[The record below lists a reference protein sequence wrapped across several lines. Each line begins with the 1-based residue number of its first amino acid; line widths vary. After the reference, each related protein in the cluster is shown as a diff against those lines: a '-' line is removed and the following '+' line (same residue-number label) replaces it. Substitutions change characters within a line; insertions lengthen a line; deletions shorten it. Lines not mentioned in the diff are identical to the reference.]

1 MLQIGICD
9 DDSRMLSVYENAVR
23 ESLERCG
30 CAGRLMSYQNSE
42 NLLWDVTED
51 GFHFDLLLLD
61 IEMPGVTAWSWRE
74 GCGPF
79 CRM

>member
-1 MLQIGICD
+1 MNREGGTAVFQIGICD

-51 GFHFDLLLLD
+51 GFHFDLLLALVFSFRPLD
-61 IEMPGVTAWSWRE
+61 K
-74 GCGPF
+74 
-79 CRM
+79 

>member
-1 MLQIGICD
+1 MNREGGTAELQIGICD

-51 GFHFDLLLLD
+51 GFHFDLLLALVFSFRPLD
-61 IEMPGVTAWSWRE
+61 K
-74 GCGPF
+74 
-79 CRM
+79 

>member
-30 CAGRLMSYQNSE
+30 CAGRVSRRVGGCM
-42 NLLWDVTED
+42 
-51 GFHFDLLLLD
+51 
-61 IEMPGVTAWSWRE
+61 TAAV
-74 GCGPF
+74 
-79 CRM
+79 